1 MNIVDYPNTRT
12 ISDTIISIVLL
23 IAFIPAGIG
32 LLVGATASS
41 VVISLMLL
49 NEWQV
54 NLSIKHKGVIF
65 DGYEEC
71 NNGVCGI

>member
-54 NLSIKHKGVIF
+54 NLSIKHKGVIY
-65 DGYEEC
+65 GPS
-71 NNGVCGI
+71 NNSTC